1 MNTSLNWIKSL
12 VPGITEVTDEE
23 YRDAMTLSGTKVE
36 CFERLD
42 KNLEK
47 IVTGRIVSV
56 ERHPDA
62 DKLVVCQVDVGE
74 SEPVQIVTGAPNVH
88 PGDSGQSVV
97 VVLDGGRVAGGHDG
111 EAPPENGIK
120 IKKGKLRGVESF
132 GMMCAL
138 EELGADK
145 DLFPE
150 DPGDG
155 IYIFPDEQEPGSDAL
170 ALLGLDDTIFEYEIT
185 NNRVDCYSV
194 LGVARE
200 AAATFGKEFIPPQVP
215 VTGNGEK
222 ASDYVNVE
230 VKDDDLCSRYCA
242 RVVKN
247 VNIAPSPEWLKRRL
261 RACGIRPINNIVD
274 ITNFVME
281 EYGQPMHAFDYDTI
295 AGKKII
301 VERAKDGETFVTL
314 DGNERKLDSDIL
326 MICDGEKQIGIAGIM
341 GGENSMI
348 TDDVKTLV
356 FESATF
362 DGTNIRKSAKRL
374 SMRTDASGKF
384 EKGLDPEAALEA
396 INRACALVEELGA
409 GEVVGGVIDIYP
421 EPVSKRRIKWEPES
435 YNKLLGTDIDE
446 ETMKGYLKPLEIEL
460 DETAGEL
467 IIPTFRQDLIRGA
480 DIAEEIARFYGYD
493 KIPVTLPVGTSLS
506 GAIGGISFDER
517 VKTTVMETA
526 EGEGFSQ
533 ILTYSFES
541 PKVFDKLL
549 MPESA
554 PLRKTVVIS
563 NPLGEDF
570 SIMRT
575 LPVNGMLTSL
585 ATNFNRRAPEA
596 KLYELARVYLP
607 GEDPEKLPDER
618 TQLTLGSYGEGDFF
632 DMKGVL
638 ENITDALGMDG
649 KLTFAA
655 PDTDYGREAAGDI
668 HAYPFLHPG
677 RQAVVVYEGEKIG
690 YIGELHPAVAEGYD
704 IGANVYLAV
713 IDLNTLQEKDLVSF
727 EEKYTGIANFPAVTR
742 DISMVADKSVPAAVI
757 EDVIAKEA
765 GDLLEECSLFD
776 LYEGEQIEEGKRS
789 LAYNIRF
796 RSKEKTLSDED
807 INPVMDAIFARLEEK
822 GFELRK

>member
-12 VPGITEVTDEE
+12 VPGLSDVTDEG

-47 IVTGRIVSV
+47 IVAGKIVSV
-56 ERHPDA
+56 EKHPDA
-62 DKLVVCQVDVGE
+62 DKLVVCKVDVGE
-74 SEPVQIVTGAPNVH
+74 EQPVQIVTGAPNVK
-88 PGDSGQSVV
+88 PGDSGQCVA

-120 IKKGKLRGVESF
+120 IKKGKLRGVESC

-138 EELGADK
+138 EELGANK

-150 DPGDG
+150 DDGEG
-155 IYIFPDEQEPGSDAL
+155 IYIFTEEVKPGEDAL

-200 AAATFGKEFIPPQVP
+200 AAATFGKEFVPPAVP
-215 VTGNGEK
+215 DTGNSEQ
-222 ASDYVNVE
+222 ASDYLSVE
-230 VKDDDLCSRYCA
+230 VEDKELCKRYCA

-247 VNIAPSPEWLKRRL
+247 VKTAPSPEWLKKKL
-261 RACGIRPINNIVD
+261 RSCGIRPINNIVD

-281 EYGQPMHAFDYDTI
+281 EYGQPMHAFDYGTLED
-295 AGKKII
+295 KKI
-301 VERAKDGETFVTL
+301 VVKRAHDGDTFVTL
-314 DGNERKLDSDIL
+314 DGIERRLDSDML
-326 MICDGEKQIGIAGIM
+326 MICDGKKQIGIAGIM
-341 GGENSMI
+341 GGENSKI

-384 EKGLDPEAALEA
+384 EKGLDPETAEAAV
-396 INRACALVEELGA
+396 NRACALVEELGA

-421 EPVSKRRIKWEPES
+421 EPVEKRRIKWEPES

-446 ETMKGYLKPLEIEL
+446 ETMLSFLKPLEIEL
-460 DETAGEL
+460 DKESGEL

-493 KIPVTLPVGTSLS
+493 KIPVTLPTGTSVS
-506 GAIGGISFDER
+506 GTTGGISFDEK
-517 VKTTVMETA
+517 VKSAVMELA
-526 EGEGFSQ
+526 EGEGYSQ
-533 ILTYSFES
+533 SLTYSFES

-549 MPESA
+549 MPETA
-554 PLRKTVVIS
+554 PLRKTVHIS

-575 LPVNGMLTSL
+575 MSVNGMLTSL
-585 ATNFNRRAPEA
+585 GLNYSRRAQDVR
-596 KLYELARVYLP
+596 LYELARVYIP
-607 GEDPEKLPDER
+607 GDDEERLPDER
-618 TQLTLGSYGEGDFF
+618 THLTLGCYGAGDFF
-632 DMKGVL
+632 DLKGVV
-638 ENITDALGMDG
+638 ENLRDKLGMRS
-649 KLTFAA
+649 KLHFET
-655 PDTDYGREAAGDI
+655 GE
-668 HAYPFLHPG
+668 HAFPFLHPG
-677 RQAVVVYEGEKIG
+677 RQAVLMYEGVQIG
-690 YIGELHPAVAEGYD
+690 YMGEVHPVVSESYGIGDEAY
-704 IGANVYLAV
+704 IAV
-713 IDLNTLQEKDLVSF
+713 IDLKTLEENSFVSF
-727 EEKYTGIANFPAVTR
+727 EEKYRGIANFPAVTR
-742 DISMVADKSVPAAVI
+742 DISLVMKKEIPVAVVEDII
-757 EDVIAKEA
+757 EAEA
-765 GDLLEECSLFD
+765 GELLENCRLFD
-776 LYEGEQIEEGKRS
+776 IYEGEQIEEGKKSVAFSFVLRS
-789 LAYNIRF
+789 ADR
-796 RSKEKTLSDED
+796 TLSDED
-807 INPVMDAIFARLEEK
+807 INPIMEKIFARLDEN

>member
-1 MNTSLNWIKSL
+1 MNTSLNWIKAL
-12 VPGITEVTDEE
+12 VPGLENVTDEE

-47 IVTGRIVSV
+47 IVTGKILSV
-56 ERHPDA
+56 EGHPDA

-74 SEPVQIVTGAPNVH
+74 ASPVQIVTGAPNVK

-97 VVLDGGRVAGGHDG
+97 VVLDGGKVAGGHSG
-111 EAPPENGIK
+111 EEPPENGIK

-150 DPGDG
+150 DDGDG
-155 IYIFPDEQEPGSDAL
+155 IYIFPEDVQPGQDAL
-170 ALLGLDDTIFEYEIT
+170 ELLGLNDTIFEYEIT

-200 AAATFGKEFIPPQVP
+200 AAATFGKDFDPPQVP
-215 VTGNGEK
+215 ETGNSENV
-222 ASDYVNVE
+222 SDYLSVE
-230 VKDDDLCSRYCA
+230 VKDGDLCRRYCA
-242 RVVKN
+242 RVVKD
-247 VNIAPSPEWLKRRL
+247 VKIGPSPEWLKKRL
-261 RACGIRPINNIVD
+261 RSCGIRPINNIVD

-281 EYGQPMHAFDYDTI
+281 EYGQPMHAFDHDTLED
-295 AGKKII
+295 KKI
-301 VERAKDGETFVTL
+301 VVQRAKDGDTFVTL
-314 DGNERKLDSDIL
+314 DENERKLDGEIL
-326 MICDGEKQIGIAGIM
+326 MICDGKKQIGIAGIM
-341 GGENSMI
+341 GGENSKI

-384 EKGLDPEAALEA
+384 EKGLDPETALEA

-421 EPVSKRRIKWEPES
+421 EPVSEKRIKWEPES
-435 YNKLLGTDIDE
+435 YNRLLGTDIDE
-446 ETMKGYLKPLEIEL
+446 ETMLSYLKPLEIEL
-460 DETAGEL
+460 DKAGGEL

-493 KIPVTLPVGTSLS
+493 KIPVTLPMGTSLS

-517 VKTTVMETA
+517 IKTAVMELA

-549 MPESA
+549 MPADA

-585 ATNFNRRAPEA
+585 ALNFNRRAQEA
-596 KLYELARVYLP
+596 KLYELARVYIP
-607 GEDPEKLPDER
+607 TGDEEKLPDER
-618 TQLTLGSYGEGDFF
+618 TMLTLGFYGGGDFF
-632 DMKGVL
+632 DMKGVV
-638 ENITDALGMDG
+638 ENVKDALGMDA
-649 KLTFAA
+649 KLIFAA
-655 PDTDYGREAAGDI
+655 PDTDYGKNAAGDI

-677 RQAVVVYEGEKIG
+677 RQAVCVYNGSRIG
-690 YIGELHPAVAEGYD
+690 YIGQVHPLVCEAYD
-704 IGANVYLAV
+704 ISADVYLAV
-713 IDLNTLQEKDLVSF
+713 IDLNTLQEKDMVSF

-742 DISMVADKSVPAAVI
+742 DISLVADKTVPVAVI
-757 EDVIAKEA
+757 EDIIEAEA
-765 GDLLEECSLFD
+765 GKLLEECSLFD
-776 LYEGEQIEEGKRS
+776 LYEGEQIESGKRS
-789 LAYNIRF
+789 VAYNIRF
-796 RSKEKTLSDED
+796 RSGEKTLSDED
-807 INPVMDAIFARLEEK
+807 INPIMDAIFAKLEEN